1 MDAKHHAPRILC
13 LHGYHGTGAI
23 LRRQMAGLVSALPEP
38 MELVFPDAPSL
49 RRGDFGWW
57 HPGFAGW
64 ESSRDALLSQL
75 RSEPFDGV
83 FGFSQGAAMA
93 GLIAAVQ
100 NAEEPSR
107 LFDFVIMVSGFT
119 SQLPEHAR
127 LFETPIDLPSLH
139 IIGRSDTI
147 VSPRES
153 TALTARFADPVVL
166 EHAGGHVVPS
176 SREIAARVAHFI
188 DCNHRTPNPAYDD

>member
-1 MDAKHHAPRILC
+1 MDAKHTAPRILC

-38 MELVFPDAPSL
+38 MELVFPDAPAL

-64 ESSRDALLSQL
+64 ESSRDAVLSQL

-100 NAEEPSR
+100 HAEEPSR
-107 LFDFVIMVSGFT
+107 LFGSRIPWFSSTRVGT
-119 SQLPEHAR
+119 SFPRAAR
-127 LFETPIDLPSLH
+127 SQTGSRASSTPITTLRT
-139 IIGRSDTI
+139 RS
-147 VSPRES
+147 
-153 TALTARFADPVVL
+153 
-166 EHAGGHVVPS
+166 
-176 SREIAARVAHFI
+176 
-188 DCNHRTPNPAYDD
+188 YDH

>member
-23 LRRQMAGLVSALPEP
+23 LRRQMSGLVSALPEP

-49 RRGDFGWW
+49 RRSDFGWW

-64 ESSRDALLSQL
+64 ESSRDAVLSQL

-107 LFDFVIMVSGFT
+107 LFDFVILVSGFT

-127 LFETPIDLPSLH
+127 LFESPIDLPSLH

-153 TALTARFADPVVL
+153 AALTARFADPVVL
-166 EHAGGHVVPS
+166 EHPSGHVVPS
-176 SREIAARVAHFI
+176 SGEIADRVARFI
-188 DCNHRTPNPAYDD
+188 DANQHAPHPAL

>member
-1 MDAKHHAPRILC
+1 MDAMHHAPRILC

-23 LRRQMAGLVSALPEP
+23 LRRQMAGLVSAVGKP

-64 ESSRDALLSQL
+64 EGSRDAVLSQL

-100 NAEEPSR
+100 HVEEPVR
-107 LFDFVIMVSGFT
+107 IFGFVIMVSGFT
-119 SQLPEHAR
+119 SRLPEHAR

-153 TALTARFADPVVL
+153 AALTARFADPVVL
-166 EHAGGHVVPS
+166 EHPSGHVVPS
-176 SREIAARVAHFI
+176 SGDIADRAARWI
-188 DCNHRTPNPAYDD
+188 DANHHAPRPAR

>member
-1 MDAKHHAPRILC
+1 MDIPRDPPRILC
-13 LHGYHGTGAI
+13 LHGYHGTAAI
-23 LRRQMAGLVSALPEP
+23 LRRQMAGLVSALPELT
-38 MELVFPDAPSL
+38 ELVFLDAPTL

-64 ESSRDALLSQL
+64 ESSRDAVLSHL

-83 FGFSQGAAMA
+83 LGFSQGAAMA

-100 NAEEPSR
+100 HAEEPSR
-107 LFDFVIMVSGFT
+107 LFDLVIMISGFT

-127 LFETPIDLPSLH
+127 LFETPIDLRSLH
-139 IIGRSDTI
+139 IIGRSDLI

-153 TALTARFADPVVL
+153 AALTTRFADPVVL

-176 SREIAARVAHFI
+176 SHEIADRVARFI
-188 DCNHRTPNPAYDD
+188 DSSHHAPHPAR